1 MSEGEE
7 IKVEEEQ
14 LQTVLAFLGLSLSAG
29 LPRHSRRLKRS
40 SRHPRG
46 NLTY

>member
-1 MSEGEE
+1 MNERREE
-7 IKVEEEQ
+7 IKVEEE
-14 LQTVLAFLGLSLSAG
+14 QTVLAFLGLSLSAG